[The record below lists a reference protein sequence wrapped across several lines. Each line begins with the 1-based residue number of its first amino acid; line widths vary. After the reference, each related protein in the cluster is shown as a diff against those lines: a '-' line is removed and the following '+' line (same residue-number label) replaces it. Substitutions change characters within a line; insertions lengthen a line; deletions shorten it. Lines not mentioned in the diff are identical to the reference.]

1 MTCYKRYLYMK
12 VLMLNAVYWV
22 LSIFFMFVEG
32 DLITYRAQVHAL
44 GSPIVITSISFS
56 FYIAREI
63 VPSRY
68 PLATFNFMF
77 IIGFLLISLQI
88 HLAV

>member
-1 MTCYKRYLYMK
+1 MTCYKRSLYIK
-12 VLMLNAVYWV
+12 VLILNAVHWI

-32 DLITYRAQVHAL
+32 GLITYRAQVYAV

-63 VPSRY
+63 VPSRC
-68 PLATFNFMF
+68 PLATFIFMF
-77 IIGFLLISLQI
+77 LVGFLLMSLQI
-88 HLAV
+88 YLAV